1 MTDPQSP
8 KAGKTGLGRF
18 LPLLLVAGL
27 AALVFATGLHRYLSL
42 EALKEN
48 YEALA
53 GFVHE
58 RYLLA
63 AIAFIGVYI
72 AATAASVPGA
82 SFLSLA
88 GGLMFGAVA
97 GTGLIVVG
105 ATIGAVILFSAAR
118 SALGASLLERAGPT
132 VKKMEE
138 GFRENAFSYLLILR
152 LVPLFPFFLV
162 NIAPAA
168 FNVKLRDFALATF
181 VGIIPGAFAYA
192 SAGAGLGAVIEKGGE
207 VSLDGLLTDPKI
219 LTPIVALSALAVLPI
234 ILKRLGVISNRKGA
248 A

>member
-1 MTDPQSP
+1 MTNTQSP
-8 KAGKTGLGRF
+8 PVAKSGLGRF
-18 LPLLLVAGL
+18 LPLVFVAGL
-27 AALVFATGLHRYLSL
+27 AALLFATGLHRYLSL
-42 EALKEN
+42 DALKEN
-48 YEALA
+48 YGALS
-53 GFVHE
+53 GFVGE

-63 AIAFIGVYI
+63 VLAFVAAYI
-72 AATAASVPGA
+72 VATAASLPGA
-82 SFLSLA
+82 AFLSLA

-97 GTGLIVVG
+97 GASFIVVG
-105 ATIGAVILFSAAR
+105 ATIGAVILFTAAR

-181 VGIIPGAFAYA
+181 IGIIPGAFAYA

-219 LTPIVALSALAVLPI
+219 LTPIVALSVLALLPI
-234 ILKRLGVISNRKGA
+234 VLKRLGLIPSKKSA

>member
-1 MTDPQSP
+1 MTHPDTP
-8 KAGKTGLGRF
+8 KAGGPGLARF
-18 LPLLLVAGL
+18 LPLIIVAGV
-27 AALVFATGLHRYLSL
+27 AALIFATGLNRYLSL

-48 YEALA
+48 HGALA
-53 GFVHE
+53 GFVGE
-58 RYLLA
+58 RYALA
-63 AIAFIGVYI
+63 ALAFVGVYI
-72 AATAASVPGA
+72 AATSASLPGA
-82 SFLSLA
+82 AFLSLA

-97 GTGLIVVG
+97 GTGLIVIG
-105 ATIGAVILFSAAR
+105 ATIGAIILFIAAK
-118 SALGASLLERAGPT
+118 SALGASILERAGPT
-132 VKKMEE
+132 VKRMEE

-168 FNVKLRDFALATF
+168 FNMKLRDFALATF
-181 VGIIPGAFAYA
+181 IGIIPGAFAYA

-219 LTPIVALSALAVLPI
+219 LTPIVALSLLAILPI
-234 ILKRLGVISNRKGA
+234 VLKRLGVIPSKKNA

>member
-1 MTDPQSP
+1 MADTHSP
-8 KAGKTGLGRF
+8 PAGKNSLARF
-18 LPLLLVAGL
+18 APIVLVAGL

-42 EALKEN
+42 DALKQN
-48 YEALA
+48 YGALA
-53 GFVHE
+53 DFVRE
-58 RYLLA
+58 RYLVAVLA
-63 AIAFIGVYI
+63 FVGAYVL
-72 AATAASVPGA
+72 ATAASLPGA
-82 SFLSLA
+82 TFLSLA
-88 GGLMFGAVA
+88 GGLMFGAVP

-105 ATIGAVILFSAAR
+105 ATIGAIILFMAAR

-168 FNVKLRDFALATF
+168 FKVKLRDFTLATF
-181 VGIIPGAFAYA
+181 IGIIPGAFAFA

-219 LTPIVALSALAVLPI
+219 LTPIIALSVLALAPI
-234 ILKRLGVISNRKGA
+234 ILKRLGVIPNRKGA